1 MTSPAQPALSHPPVP
16 AGDVTVETPKH
27 PVHALTTY
35 ELRDYR
41 RELEHALKH
50 LPGHV
55 PARELLREKLAGVVA
70 EQDARARIASSKA

>member
-1 MTSPAQPALSHPPVP
+1 MTAEPVI
-16 AGDVTVETPKH
+16 VQQPKH
-27 PVHALTTY
+27 PTSQLTTY